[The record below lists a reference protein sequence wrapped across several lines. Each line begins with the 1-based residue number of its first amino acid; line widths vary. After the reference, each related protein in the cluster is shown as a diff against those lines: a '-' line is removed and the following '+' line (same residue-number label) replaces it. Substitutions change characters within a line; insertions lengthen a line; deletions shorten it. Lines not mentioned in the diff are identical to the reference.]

1 MLNYLNR
8 RNLIFFCWPWE
19 VSFVNEFQPWSR
31 HLLFH
36 SKFTITFK
44 PALIVPLRNL
54 IRCHHFLLI
63 HSPHFIFM
71 SVVYQNTLMTY
82 QNFFLHWTGLP
93 LAVIAV
99 LIRIIDLPCYHKVF
113 VQKER
118 TWIISSSLIRIG
130 IIPYYDSSLLGLRFT
145 GFGLSFLDFIVN
157 VECEKT
163 ASTTSIL
170 SMQVP
175 EKVIQMACY
184 DLRPFYSVPEVERFK
199 CIFTD
204 LLENAL
210 FWWLKT
216 CLSAAIMLAYAC
228 SSPAPAQRS
237 FNFRFRQAREA

>member
-1 MLNYLNR
+1 
-8 RNLIFFCWPWE
+8 
-19 VSFVNEFQPWSR
+19 
-31 HLLFH
+31 
-36 SKFTITFK
+36 
-44 PALIVPLRNL
+44 
-54 IRCHHFLLI
+54 
-63 HSPHFIFM
+63 M

-145 GFGLSFLDFIVN
+145 GFGLSFLDLMVN

-170 SMQVP
+170 PMQVP

-184 DLRPFYSVPEVERFK
+184 DLRPFYSVPEVRGSNAFLPICSK
-199 CIFTD
+199 MPYSDGWKLVCQQQLCWLTLTLAQR
-204 LLENAL
+204 LLNGRLISVFAKREKRKRSLRTWGRIRCPWASPV
-210 FWWLKT
+210 WLKGNR
-216 CLSAAIMLAYAC
+216 IDW
-228 SSPAPAQRS
+228 
-237 FNFRFRQAREA
+237 N